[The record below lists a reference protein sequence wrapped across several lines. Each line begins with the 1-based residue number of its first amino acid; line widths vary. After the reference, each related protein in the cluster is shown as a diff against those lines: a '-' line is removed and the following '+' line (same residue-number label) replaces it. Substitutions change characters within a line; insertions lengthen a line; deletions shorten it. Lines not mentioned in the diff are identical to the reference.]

1 MIRTVATLIL
11 ALWAASVQTVQAQP
25 SVATTQGG
33 WRAKFDQ
40 PTDRYG
46 HGIMGDVPEW
56 GRMCLSGP
64 AGQGACVT
72 LPEARVFEDMSPRLT
87 DVDQD
92 GTPDVILIE
101 SDQNLG
107 ASLVIYFLRDGQM
120 FRVATPPIGQAFR
133 WLAPIGVA
141 DMDGDGAMELAYIDR
156 PHLAKILRVWRF
168 ENDRLREVASL
179 PNLSNHRIGQDFISG
194 GLRDCGQ
201 GVEIITS
208 DSNWQN
214 IMATRLSRGKL
225 TTKPIAPFEKTEDF
239 APILACI
246 N

>member
-1 MIRTVATLIL
+1 MIRMGATLIL
-11 ALWAASVQTVQAQP
+11 ALWILGVQTVQAQQ
-25 SVATTQGG
+25 SVTTTQNG
-33 WRAKFDQ
+33 WRAEFDQ

-46 HGIMGDVPEW
+46 HGIMGDLPEW

-64 AGQGACVT
+64 EGQRACVT
-72 LPEARVFEDMSPRLT
+72 LPQTRVFEDMAPRLA

-92 GTPDVILIE
+92 GTPDVVLIE

-107 ASLVIYFLRDGQM
+107 ASLVVYFLRNGQM

-141 DMDGDGAMELAYIDR
+141 DMDGGGAMELAYIDR

-214 IMATRLSRGKL
+214 IMATRLSQGKL
-225 TTKPIAPFEKTEDF
+225 TTKPIARFEETKNF
-239 APILACI
+239 APVLACE